1 MRNMKLITVTAAC
14 MLASACALSGC
25 GSKTTETTAAATTAA
40 AETSA
45 AAETTAA
52 GESAAETSAAAE
64 GETESS
70 ESAASSGALD
80 TATLELISKISQ
92 ISPERPESLGTV
104 KLGDYTGID
113 ISAPRAEEITDE
125 AVDEYITN
133 SILPNYPSEITDGE
147 VQDGDTATINFVGSI
162 DGVEFEGGKGEDY
175 PLVIGS
181 GAFIPGFEDQLIGA
195 HYGETVNVNVT
206 FPEDYGAEDLAGKDA
221 LFVVDINKI
230 ERPRTLDQ
238 IDDDYVKEITD
249 GNNSTVA
256 EFKAFIKENLQ
267 RSNDIA
273 AKEELADAVLK
284 KVLETSEVTPSQ
296 EAIDWQKDIY
306 ITTYDAAL
314 SRAYGMNLASMI
326 SMYGQTYEEFRDS
339 LTEGATEAAT
349 RAALVYELA
358 AKEGLTVSDESKEKY
373 AKTFGYDDVDQL
385 AAATSESE
393 LELAVLSNEVTD
405 FVVANSNVTYTEPT
419 EDTGAEATETEA
431 AAEPADAAEDAA
443 DAAAET
449 EAE

>member
-1 MRNMKLITVTAAC
+1 M
-14 MLASACALSGC
+14 
-25 GSKTTETTAAATTAA
+25 
-40 AETSA
+40 
-45 AAETTAA
+45 
-52 GESAAETSAAAE
+52 
-64 GETESS
+64 
-70 ESAASSGALD
+70 
-80 TATLELISKISQ
+80 
-92 ISPERPESLGTV
+92 

-419 EDTGAEATETEA
+419 EDTGAEATEA
-431 AAEPADAAEDAA
+431 AAEPADAADAA
-443 DAAAET
+443 EET